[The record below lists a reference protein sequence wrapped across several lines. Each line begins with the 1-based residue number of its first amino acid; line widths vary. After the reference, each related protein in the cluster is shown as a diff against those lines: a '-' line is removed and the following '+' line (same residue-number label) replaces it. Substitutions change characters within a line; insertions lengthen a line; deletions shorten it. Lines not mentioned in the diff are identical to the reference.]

1 VNPDATSL
9 DRLHDIVQAPEAP
22 WWPPAPGWFWLAG
35 GLIILLVLIGVC
47 ALLRWQKN
55 CYRREGL
62 AEIDRMEA
70 LVSQASRRASVVITL
85 TELLKRGALPAWPRD
100 QVASLTGPL
109 WIDFLNR
116 TRGQKQSL
124 GLNSEM
130 FSRAPYDER
139 FAAGLSEQEVRNL
152 ALSARR
158 WFKHHR
164 VETKERKQP

>member
-9 DRLHDIVQAPEAP
+9 DRLHDIVQAPDVP

-35 GLIILLVLIGVC
+35 GLIILLVLIGVY

-70 LVSQASRRASVVITL
+70 VVSQPARRTSVVIAL
-85 TELLKRGALPAWPRD
+85 NELLKRGALSVWPRD

-124 GLNSEM
+124 RLDPET

-139 FAAGLSEQEVRNL
+139 FAAGLSEQKVRDL
-152 ALSARR
+152 ALSARA

-164 VETKERKQP
+164 VETKESQQP

>member
-1 VNPDATSL
+1 LT
-9 DRLHDIVQAPEAP
+9 
-22 WWPPAPGWFWLAG
+22 
-35 GLIILLVLIGVC
+35 GVY

-55 CYRREGL
+55 CYRREGV
-62 AEIDRMEA
+62 AEIDRLEA
-70 LVSQASRRASVVITL
+70 FVSQPARRTSVVIAL
-85 TELLKRGALPAWPRD
+85 TELLKRGALSVWPRE

-124 GLNSEM
+124 RLDPEM

-152 ALSARR
+152 AFSART
-158 WFKHHR
+158 WFKRHR

>member
-1 VNPDATSL
+1 MNPDTTSL
-9 DRLHDIVQAPEAP
+9 DRLHDIVQAPEVP

-35 GLIILLVLIGVC
+35 GLIILLVSIGVY

-62 AEIDRMEA
+62 AEINRIEA
-70 LVSQASRRASVVITL
+70 VVSQASRRPSVVIGL
-85 TELLKRGALPAWPRD
+85 TELLKRGALSVWPRD

-124 GLNSEM
+124 PLDPKM

-139 FAAGLSEQEVRNL
+139 FAAGLSEQEVRDL
-152 ALSARR
+152 ALSARA

-164 VETKERKQP
+164 VETRESKQP